1 MSSISGDSF
10 INFPSSLDGLV
21 SIDANSITLNGV
33 TITGNYLNSI
43 SNTIQVNTN
52 ITLSNNGVFTVKDLS
67 GNELLKCD
75 NNTSITTFFNP
86 RSNFTPSVANDLVT
100 LSYLA
105 GAYWQLSGSNNI
117 NGVFQTSGGG
127 SIWFQNSAGIT
138 YVLMTGNGVQ
148 IRNALLTGDTN
159 LFTIYNTL
167 GGSNQLL
174 QCDASGN
181 LTNCPNLSY
190 TYGDPYASI
199 ITTMAS
205 NIGGQQQTIRFVRD
219 FTVNGLYGWKLNS
232 TTINKMPLDSD
243 LPITINNLYSSAMYP
258 TTLFINGINTVTE
271 IASNKIKC
279 SSGTLLNLT
288 NNIIEFKVDSN
299 RFKFFDILDIQ
310 AFIAIPLRIQYNVLS
325 GYAHS
330 FSVNNT
336 QLFSLSSVASIP
348 TITSNGFFTLKD
360 NVNNQVYTDSN
371 GIYTKSVGNAYSLM
385 SGNGT
390 VFLVSSSNSVLNLS
404 NTGQTTLS
412 ASNGGLLNLN
422 AGASLY
428 SKTNFVCSLG
438 VNNNNIISV
447 YDDQHGNDTLFFS
460 RNINDPN
467 LLFGTDIATNSVIGQ
482 ASQAG
487 AFSSDATTGDL
498 IIRNNQKNIRLGTD
512 GSALSNFIINSNG
525 SSSFVSRA
533 SNTHQVII
541 RGQEFYQNG
550 FDATGISLNAGVN
563 RLGNKQL
570 WMMDPDLPLND
581 TNTALR
587 FMPGNGSI
595 DCISTN
601 GNFFRNLQV
610 AGSTFQTNNT
620 TTIKGTASLDR
631 LSSLIVDTLR
641 AGISLKSNLTGAVNW
656 NFWSGGS
663 AEAFGSAWYLYNET
677 NANFRF
683 TVQAGGNI
691 YLNAYTTNGTLSV
704 TGSNGLISSSSD
716 IRLKENINYIT
727 DTKKGLQQILQLKPC
742 EFNFIANKEHTQ
754 LGLIAQDV
762 EQFIPISVDGKKYE
776 YQAKRDFENKLVY
789 DEKGQ
794 VEYELDAE
802 GNKKIRARGL
812 DYNAIVST
820 QILAIQELHK
830 LLNQQQEVIQNQQ
843 NEIANYKDKVNHLEI
858 TQESLLKQL
867 ITITNQINKITEKII
882 LSN

>member
-21 SIDANSITLNGV
+21 NLNADTLTIGGV
-33 TITGNYLNSI
+33 SITGNYLNST
-43 SNTIQVNTN
+43 SNTTNVNTN

-219 FTVNGLYGWKLNS
+219 FTVNGLYGWKLSS
-232 TTINKMPLDSD
+232 TTINKMPLDTD

-258 TTLFINGINTVTE
+258 TTLFINGVNTVTE

-288 NNIIEFKVDSN
+288 NNTIDFKIDSDK
-299 RFKFFDILDIQ
+299 FKFFDILDIR

-348 TITSNGFFTLKD
+348 TITSNGFFTLTD

-447 YDDQHGNDTLFFS
+447 YDDQGGNDTLFFS

-467 LLFGTDIATNSVIGQ
+467 ILFGTDITQNSVIGQ

-487 AFSSDATTGDL
+487 AFSSDSTTSDL

-512 GSALSNFIINSNG
+512 GSGLSNFIINSNG
-525 SSSFVSRA
+525 SSSFVSR
-533 SNTHQVII
+533 SFNTHQVII

-550 FDATGISLNAGVN
+550 FADSGISLNMGVN
-563 RLGNKQL
+563 RTGNKQL
-570 WMMDPDLPLND
+570 WMMDPDLALND
-581 TNTALR
+581 TNTCLR
-587 FMPGNGSI
+587 FMPGNASI
-595 DCISTN
+595 DVISTN
-601 GNFFRNLQV
+601 GNFFRGLQV
-610 AGSTFQTNNT
+610 AGSTFTTNNT
-620 TTIKGTASLDR
+620 TTIKGTNSNDR
-631 LSSLIVDTLR
+631 TNSLIINNIQ
-641 AGISLKSNLTGAVNW
+641 AGILLNPTGTGSRQYNIWCSYNGEAYGGGAWTLFDNSIYAFRLLI
-656 NFWSGGS
+656 NSSGQLILPAYGS
-663 AEAFGSAWYLYNET
+663 
-677 NANFRF
+677 
-683 TVQAGGNI
+683 
-691 YLNAYTTNGTLSV
+691 GTLQSSASGVITSV
-704 TGSNGLISSSSD
+704 SDSRFKDNIIYIS
-716 IRLKENINYIT
+716 
-727 DTKKGLQQILQLKPC
+727 DTKKGLEQILALKPC
-742 EFNFIANKEHTQ
+742 QFNLKVDTPTDIM

-762 EQFIPISVDGKKYE
+762 EQIIPYAIDGKKYH
-776 YQAKRDFENKLVY
+776 YRARKDINNKLIY
-789 DEKGQ
+789 DENGD
-794 VEYELDAE
+794 VELEKDNNGDPVMRPRTLSDM
-802 GNKKIRARGL
+802 
-812 DYNAIVST
+812 AIIST
-820 QILAIQELHK
+820 QVLAIQELYK
-830 LLNQQQEVIQNQQ
+830 LLQNQQ
-843 NEIANYKDKVNHLEI
+843 NVIDNQQKEIANYKDKVNHLEI